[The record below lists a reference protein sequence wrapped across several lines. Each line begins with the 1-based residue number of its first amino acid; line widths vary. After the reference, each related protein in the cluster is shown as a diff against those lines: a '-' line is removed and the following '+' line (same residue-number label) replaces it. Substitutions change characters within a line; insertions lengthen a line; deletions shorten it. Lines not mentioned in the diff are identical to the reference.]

1 MKTPAMHTTHDADPA
16 VIAALFAQQAPTA
29 LALRC
34 STARDRVAKLRRL
47 RDALLKRREAWYT
60 AFAADL
66 RKPPLEVDLT
76 ELLPVVDEARH
87 AIAHL
92 ARWMR
97 PQRVWPTLT
106 TLGTRARVLVQPR
119 GRCLIIGP
127 WNYPVN
133 TLLGPLV
140 SAIAAGNTVMLK
152 PSEFTPHVNALVA
165 ELVAELFDPAEV
177 TVVQGGVATAQQL
190 LALPFD
196 HVFFTGSPA
205 VGKIVMGAAAQ
216 HLTSVTLE
224 LGGKSPVI
232 VDETADLQRAAELIL
247 WGKLTNA
254 GQTCVAPDHVYVHR
268 SVKDRFVRL
277 CQDLIAARYGATD
290 AAVATSPDLARMI
303 TRRHTER
310 LGALIDD
317 ALARGARLLA
327 GGRHDA
333 AARYVAPTLL
343 ADVPADA
350 HITGEEIFGPV
361 LPIEAFDAI
370 DDVIRRINAQPK
382 PLALYLF
389 SHHRPTQAKVTAQTS
404 SGGICLNHC
413 VQQYAHGGLPF
424 GGVNHSG
431 IGSAHGVFGFKAFS
445 HERACLA
452 SGRWMV
458 LSLFYPP
465 YTARKNRLSAALLRA
480 LRWV

>member
-1 MKTPAMHTTHDADPA
+1 MPITEDAAPET
-16 VIAALFAQQAPTA
+16 ILHLFAQQASTA
-29 LALRC
+29 LALRT
-34 STARDRVAKLRRL
+34 STARERVGKLKRL
-47 RDALLKRREAWYT
+47 RDAVLSRRQAWYT

-66 RKPPLEVDLT
+66 RKPALEVDLT

-87 AIAHL
+87 AIAQL

-97 PQRVWPTLT
+97 PKAVWPTLA
-106 TLGTRARVLVQPR
+106 TLGTRARILYQPR

-140 SAIAAGNTVMLK
+140 SAIAAGNAVILK
-152 PSEFTPHVNALVA
+152 PSEFTPHVNAVVA

-177 TVVQGGVATAQQL
+177 TLVQGGANTAQQL

-196 HVFFTGSPA
+196 HVFFTGSAA
-205 VGKIVMGAAAQ
+205 VGKIVMRAAAQ
-216 HLTSVTLE
+216 HLSSITLE

-232 VDETADLQRAAELIL
+232 VDETADLQHAAELLL
-247 WGKLTNA
+247 WGKFTNA
-254 GQTCVAPDHVYVHR
+254 GQTCVAPDHVFVQR
-268 SVKDRFVRL
+268 SVKDRFARL
-277 CQDLIAARYGATD
+277 CQDLITARYGATD
-290 AAVATSPDLARMI
+290 AAVEASPDLARMI
-303 TRRHTER
+303 TRRHTGR
-310 LGALIDD
+310 VGALIDD
-317 ALARGARLLA
+317 ARMRGATLLA
-327 GGRHDA
+327 GGRYDA

-350 HITGEEIFGPV
+350 HICTEEIFGPV
-361 LPIEAFDAI
+361 LPIEAFDSI
-370 DDVIRRINAQPK
+370 DEVIRRINAQPK

-389 SHHRPTQAKVTAQTS
+389 SRSRQTQAQVTAQTS

-424 GGVNHSG
+424 GGVNQSG
-431 IGSAHGVFGFKAFS
+431 IGNTHGVFGFKAFS

-452 SGRWMV
+452 SGPLMLLR
-458 LSLFYPP
+458 LFYPP
-465 YTARKNRLSAALLRA
+465 YTQRKNWLGAALVRA
-480 LRWV
+480 LCTI

>member
-1 MKTPAMHTTHDADPA
+1 MQFVEDTDIGHIRD
-16 VIAALFAQQAPTA
+16 LFAGQGPTA
-29 LALRC
+29 LALRE
-34 STARDRVAKLRRL
+34 STAGERAHKLKRL
-47 RDALLKRREAWYT
+47 RDALLQRREALYA
-60 AFAADL
+60 AFEADL

-87 AIAHL
+87 AIKHL

-97 PQRVWPTLT
+97 PRRVAPTLT
-106 TLGTRARVLVQPR
+106 TLGTRARVLYQPR
-119 GRCLIIGP
+119 GRCLISGP

-140 SAIAAGNTVMLK
+140 SAIAAGNAVILK
-152 PSEFTPHVNALVA
+152 PSEFTPHVNAVVA
-165 ELVAELFDPAEV
+165 ELVAEVFDPAEV
-177 TVVQGGVATAQQL
+177 TLVQGGVNTAQQL

-205 VGKIVMGAAAQ
+205 VGKIVMSAAAQ

-247 WGKLTNA
+247 WGKFTNA
-254 GQTCVAPDHVYVHR
+254 GQTCVAPDHVFVQR
-268 SVKDRFVRL
+268 SVRDRFARL
-277 CQDLIAARYGATD
+277 CQDLIATRYGATE
-290 AAVATSPDLARMI
+290 AAVEASPDLARMV

-310 LGALIDD
+310 LGVLIGD
-317 ALARGARLLA
+317 ARARGAVLLA
-327 GGRHDA
+327 GGRYDT

-343 ADVPADA
+343 VDVPADA
-350 HITGEEIFGPV
+350 RISTEEIFGPV
-361 LPIEAFDAI
+361 LPIETFDSI
-370 DDVIRRINAQPK
+370 DEVIHRINAQPK

-389 SHHRPTQAKVTAQTS
+389 SRNRKTRARVTAQTS

-424 GGVNHSG
+424 GGVNQSG
-431 IGSAHGVFGFKAFS
+431 IGNAHGVFGFKAFS

-452 SGRWMV
+452 SGPFML

-465 YTARKNRLSAALLRA
+465 YTSRKSWLSAALVRA
-480 LRWV
+480 LRSI

>member
-1 MKTPAMHTTHDADPA
+1 MPPIDDADPK
-16 VIAALFAQQAPTA
+16 ILLRLFEQQAPTA
-29 LALRC
+29 LALRS
-34 STARDRVAKLRRL
+34 STARERVGKLKRL
-47 RDALLKRREAWYT
+47 RDGLLSRREAWYT

-97 PQRVWPTLT
+97 PQQVRPTLT
-106 TLGTRARVLVQPR
+106 TLGTHARVLAQPR

-140 SAIAAGNTVMLK
+140 SAIAAGNTVILK

-165 ELVAELFDPAEV
+165 ELVAELFDPAEI
-177 TVVQGGVATAQQL
+177 TLVQGGVATAQQL
-190 LALPFD
+190 LTLPFD
-196 HVFFTGSPA
+196 HVFFTGSTA
-205 VGKIVMGAAAQ
+205 VGRLVMEAAAR

-232 VDETADLQRAAELIL
+232 VDQSADLRQAAELIL
-247 WGKLTNA
+247 WGKFTNA

-268 SVKDRFVRL
+268 SVKAEFIRL
-277 CQDLIAARYGATD
+277 CQELMAERYGAND
-290 AAVATSPDLARMI
+290 ASVEASPDLARMI
-303 TRRHTER
+303 SPRHTER

-317 ALARGARLLA
+317 ALARGATLVA
-327 GGRHDA
+327 GGRHDS

-343 ADVPADA
+343 TDVPAEA
-350 HITGEEIFGPV
+350 RIGSEEIFGPV
-361 LPIEAFDAI
+361 LPIEAFDVI
-370 DDVIRRINAQPK
+370 DQVIQRINAQPK

-389 SHHRPTQAKVTAQTS
+389 SRSRSTQARVTAQTS
-404 SGGICLNHC
+404 SGGLCLNHC
-413 VQQYAHGGLPF
+413 VQQYVHGGLPF

-431 IGSAHGVFGFKAFS
+431 IGSAHGHYGFKAFS

-452 SGRWMV
+452 SGPLMP
-458 LSLFYPP
+458 LSLFFPP
-465 YTARKNRLSAALLRA
+465 YTRRTSWLSASLLRV
-480 LRWV
+480 LRWI

>member
-1 MKTPAMHTTHDADPA
+1 MDPTGDTDPQLLQHLFDRQ
-16 VIAALFAQQAPTA
+16 ALTA
-29 LALRC
+29 LALRS
-34 STARDRVAKLRRL
+34 STARERAAKLRRL
-47 RDALLKRREAWYT
+47 RDGLLERREALYQ

-66 RKPPLEVDLT
+66 RKPPLEVELT
-76 ELLPVVDEARH
+76 ELLPVADEARH

-97 PQRVWPTLT
+97 PRRVRPTLT
-106 TLGTRARVLVQPR
+106 TLGTRARVLYQPR

-140 SAIAAGNTVMLK
+140 SAIAAGNAVILK
-152 PSEFTPHVNALVA
+152 PSEFTPHVNAVVA
-165 ELVAELFDPAEV
+165 ELVAALFDSAEV
-177 TVVQGGVATAQQL
+177 ALVHGGVATAQHL

-205 VGKIVMGAAAQ
+205 VGKVVMGAAAQ
-216 HLTSVTLE
+216 HLASVTLE

-232 VDETADLQRAAELIL
+232 VDASADLRRAAELVL
-247 WGKLTNA
+247 WGKFTNA

-268 SVKDRFVRL
+268 SVHARFVQL
-277 CQDLIAARYGATD
+277 CQETLAARYGRTD
-290 AAVATSPDLARMI
+290 AAVQASPDLARMV
-303 TRRHTER
+303 TRRHAER
-310 LGALIDD
+310 VGGLIDD
-317 ALARGARLLA
+317 ALARGATLLA
-327 GGRHDA
+327 GGGHDA
-333 AARYVAPTLL
+333 AQRYVAPTLL
-343 ADVPADA
+343 GNVPGDA
-350 HITGEEIFGPV
+350 RISGEEIFGPV
-361 LPIEAFDAI
+361 LPIEPYDALQ
-370 DDVIRRINAQPK
+370 DVIGRINAQPK

-389 SHHRPTQAKVTAQTS
+389 SRHRPTQALVTAQTS
-404 SGGICLNHC
+404 SGGLCLNHC

-431 IGSAHGVFGFKAFS
+431 IGNAHGVYGFKAFS

-452 SGRWMV
+452 AGPFTVVR
-458 LSLFYPP
+458 LFFAP
-465 YTARKNRLSAALLRA
+465 YTALRHRLSTALVNA

>member
-1 MKTPAMHTTHDADPA
+1 MTADNAHAPSELQHTFERQ
-16 VIAALFAQQAPTA
+16 AATA
-29 LALRC
+29 LALR
-34 STARDRVAKLRRL
+34 SSRARERVAKLKRL
-47 RDALLKRREAWYT
+47 RDGLLSRRQDLYR

-76 ELLPVVDEARH
+76 ELLPVADEARH
-87 AIAHL
+87 AMAQL

-106 TLGTRARVLVQPR
+106 TLGTRAKVLYQPR

-140 SAIAAGNTVMLK
+140 SAIAAGNAVILK
-152 PSEFTPHVNALVA
+152 PSELTPHVNAVVA
-165 ELVAELFDPAEV
+165 ELVAEVFDTTEV
-177 TVVQGGVATAQQL
+177 ALVQGGVDTAQQL

-196 HVFFTGSPA
+196 HVFFTGSTA
-205 VGKIVMGAAAQ
+205 VGKIVMAAAAQ

-254 GQTCVAPDHVYVHR
+254 GQTCVAPDHVFVHR
-268 SVKDRFVRL
+268 KVEKKFTEICQSV
-277 CQDLIAARYGATD
+277 IAARYGANE
-290 AAVATSPDLARMI
+290 AAVKASLDLARMI
-303 TRRHTER
+303 SRAHTER

-317 ALARGARLLA
+317 ARSRGATLLA
-327 GGRHDA
+327 GGNHDA
-333 AARYVAPTLL
+333 SSRYVAPTLL
-343 ADVPADA
+343 THVAPDA
-350 HITGEEIFGPV
+350 RINQEEIFGPV
-361 LPIEAFDAI
+361 LPIEGFESI
-370 DDVIRRINAQPK
+370 EDVIKRINAQPK

-389 SHHRPTQAKVTAQTS
+389 SRHRPTQEQVTQLTS

-424 GGVNHSG
+424 GGVNQSG

-445 HERACLA
+445 HERAQLEA
-452 SGRWMV
+452 GLWTVVRQ
-458 LSLFYPP
+458 FFPP
-465 YTARKNRLSAALLRA
+465 YTPRKNRLSAALLGI
-480 LRWV
+480 LRRI

>member
-1 MKTPAMHTTHDADPA
+1 MKNPVMPLHDADPA
-16 VIAALFAQQAPTA
+16 LIQTLFAQQAPTA
-29 LALRC
+29 LALRS
-34 STARDRVAKLRRL
+34 STARERLTKLRRL
-47 RDALLKRREAWYT
+47 RDGLLGRRLALYK

-66 RKPPLEVDLT
+66 RKPAAEVDLT
-76 ELLPVVDEARH
+76 ELLPVLDEARH

-106 TLGTRARVLVQPR
+106 TLGTRAQVLVQPR

-140 SAIAAGNTVMLK
+140 SAIAAGNTVILK
-152 PSEFTPHVNALVA
+152 PSEFTPHVNAIVA

-177 TVVQGGVATAQQL
+177 AVVQGGVATAQQL

-205 VGKIVMGAAAQ
+205 VGKRVMEAAAQ

-232 VDETADLQRAAELIL
+232 VDETADLRQAAELIL
-247 WGKLTNA
+247 WGKFTNA
-254 GQTCVAPDHVYVHR
+254 GQTCVAPDHVFVHR
-268 SVKDRFVRL
+268 SVKERFVRL
-277 CQDLIAARYGATD
+277 CQELIAKRYGATD
-290 AAVATSPDLARMI
+290 AAVEASPDLARMI
-303 TRRHTER
+303 SPRHTER

-317 ALARGARLLA
+317 ALARGATLLA
-327 GGRHDA
+327 GGRHDS

-343 ADVPADA
+343 TDVPDEAR
-350 HITGEEIFGPV
+350 IGSEEIFGPV
-361 LPIEAFDAI
+361 LPIEAFDVI
-370 DDVIRRINAQPK
+370 DQVIQRINAQPK

-389 SHHRPTQAKVTAQTS
+389 SRNRSAQARVTAQTS
-404 SGGICLNHC
+404 SGGLCLNHC
-413 VQQYAHGGLPF
+413 VQQYVHGGLPF

-431 IGSAHGVFGFKAFS
+431 IGSAHGEYGFRAFS

-452 SGRWMV
+452 SGPLMP
-458 LSLFYPP
+458 LSLFFPP
-465 YTARKNRLSAALLRA
+465 YTRRTSWLSASLLRM
-480 LRWV
+480 LRWI